1 IYYCN
6 YVTMF
11 CVCALEGRR
20 NALQDYQKSDG
31 IQLVVVSPDSSLLT
45 KSRKLSVTK
54 CAKTC
59 SRGKRLPFTCRFVS
73 SDAPVVNSSH
83 FPFSRFCLTA
93 DYVRE
98 CIVGTGENYRGWR
111 SVTVSGI
118 LCQAWASPI
127 PHEHT
132 YHPKRGNYCRNPD
145 NSTIGPWCFTTDPR
159 PHLRHQECGIPQCS
173 QGRLCYICCNG
184 ETFINF
190 FTKKVTIG
198 FVYIQKCLCVR
209 YPDKGLHDNY
219 CRNPDGRHRPWC
231 FTTDPNTPW
240 EYCKIKVCGNPGVE
254 TTECYEGRGEGYRG
268 TVDMTPSGL
277 ACQRWDSQYPHNH
290 TFLPEAYL
298 CKDLRENYC
307 RNPDGQE
314 FPWCFTTDPRVRTM
328 FCTHI
333 PQCSAQNSPVSGKRH
348 GSFV

>member
-1 IYYCN
+1 PFILLRFIILLICTFYLFLICLPLWIYYCN

-59 SRGKRLPFTCRFVS
+59 SRGKRLPFTCRAFLYDHRS
-73 SDAPVVNSSH
+73 RKCQWLSFDRNSPGAQIH
-83 FPFSRFCLTA
+83 QNVYYDLYQKK

-132 YHPKRGNYCRNPD
+132 YHPKRYKKKDLRGNYCRNPD

-173 QGRLCYICCNG
+173 QGRLCARIYLCMR
-184 ETFINF
+184 TFIL
-190 FTKKVTIG
+190 K
-198 FVYIQKCLCVR
+198 
-209 YPDKGLHDNY
+209 
-219 CRNPDGRHRPWC
+219 
-231 FTTDPNTPW
+231 
-240 EYCKIKVCGNPGVE
+240 
-254 TTECYEGRGEGYRG
+254 
-268 TVDMTPSGL
+268 
-277 ACQRWDSQYPHNH
+277 
-290 TFLPEAYL
+290 
-298 CKDLRENYC
+298 
-307 RNPDGQE
+307 
-314 FPWCFTTDPRVRTM
+314 
-328 FCTHI
+328 
-333 PQCSAQNSPVSGKRH
+333 
-348 GSFV
+348 